1 MYYKREGLEMTI
13 SLRLAEEESN
23 LIKSYAALHGISVS
37 ELVRQAV
44 LERIEDEYDLQIFD
58 EAMKKHRKNPV
69 IYTHDELCEM
79 LEKGE

>member
-1 MYYKREGLEMTI
+1 MEMTI

-44 LERIEDEYDLQIFD
+44 LERIEDEYDLQLFD
-58 EAMKKHRKNPV
+58 EAMKKYRKNPV
-69 IYTHDELCEM
+69 TYTYDEVCSM
-79 LEKGE
+79 LEQDV